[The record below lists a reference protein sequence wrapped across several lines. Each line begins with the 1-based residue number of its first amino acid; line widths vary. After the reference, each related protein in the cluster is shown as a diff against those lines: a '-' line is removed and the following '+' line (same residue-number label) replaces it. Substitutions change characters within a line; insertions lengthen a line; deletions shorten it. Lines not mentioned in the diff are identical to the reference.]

1 MDQWWERHRDVDMG
15 GYDRDHVEDVTG
27 CIPLLLDKCLV
38 DKKIDLD
45 VDDLRSVR
53 RKAVSFVTQ
62 IRENTRG
69 KPSKWKRYVRLAR
82 LPEHH

>member
-27 CIPLLLDKCLV
+27 CIPLFLDKCV
-38 DKKIDLD
+38 VGKKIDLS
-45 VDDLRSVR
+45 VDGLRSVWG
-53 RKAVSFVTQ
+53 KAMSFVMQT
-62 IRENTRG
+62 RENTRG
-69 KPSKWKRYVRLAR
+69 KPSRWKTYVRLAR